1 MNESRAKEELHNRLE
16 RMVADVEAVIN
27 SQDLPD
33 IQPPAELEL
42 DEVYVT
48 IMHCICMHLS
58 NRALDFARSSK
69 ALLTNMSFVS
79 YSSTLFCE
87 PRNWRYSTKW
97 PASSNNASNKKLN
110 PPNLIS

>member
-33 IQPPAELEL
+33 IQPPAEVEL

-48 IMHCICMHLS
+48 IMHRLCIHVS
-58 NRALDFARSSK
+58 NRTPDFVRSSK
-69 ALLTNMSFVS
+69 TSSTNTSFVS
-79 YSSTLFCE
+79 YSFIHSYG

-97 PASSNNASNKKLN
+97 PASSNSASSKK
-110 PPNLIS
+110 